1 MSEYIRVTPTSEEL
15 HTAEIPSALESLHKL
30 TTPNVRGLSDRLNPF
45 ADTAPPTFEFL
56 AVSEGEDEPVEFY
69 YGVDHPAQLE
79 TLEKRLKTIYPRTF
93 DIARCELD
101 LERKLIQP
109 VEYTSE
115 EYHKRLAD
123 GQLLESPVVDEQADQ
138 ERETVERIDGGRSTI
153 DDGPEFADLETE
165 PVGVECAD
173 ESVLEYTSDE
183 STEDR
188 GSALDGG
195 TPPTPESETIFAR
208 PSLEEVEPIGV
219 QWYGRAER
227 KRDWMTTIKSFAN
240 WDPDPTE
247 YDTEQPPLATLIDHL
262 TELEYP
268 IAFQVV
274 WRRRAEW
281 AADAELRI
289 EDLRDGR
296 DTFGQRYIGPLFE
309 IGDVDPEDGQRNI
322 GTKARNRI
330 ERIEAKHPKRTFTVN
345 ARAVALPIPDN
356 GETAERVETQLDQL
370 AQSLN
375 ALDGP
380 FYELEGHRLRSKG
393 VLNRTKRKHARA
405 VLECVL
411 DGELVTGRGKCRP
424 DLVLNADEL
433 ANLTVV
439 PSSQDLTVE
448 GSRGARSE
456 QRSRNPLPRPHPDLM
471 DGFREGMAIGYAIDE
486 NGVPEDQPVCI
497 PPSLLPTHY
506 VRAATTGGG
515 KSKSLTNDK
524 LSLYEQTDGPVILI
538 DAKGDGLCEDYMR
551 AHARRFGVDD
561 LEENV
566 LHFPIPDVL
575 PGFAFFNIE
584 RQFENGVRRIDAI
597 QNKADH
603 YEEVLK
609 MVMGEE
615 RYERAVV
622 APTLIKYLIKT
633 LYDDEYG
640 RENGR
645 YRESVDYF
653 AHDQLE
659 YVVDQLWRAGPP
671 EPDEGAAPRS
681 SHPQV
686 QRRIHRQLQ
695 LDPNTFA
702 TVMGGVS
709 NRLDYISQ
717 DEHLRRVFNNT
728 EPQFDF
734 RDVLDNRTVILF
746 DLSGLR
752 DESAKAMTG
761 VILTELYN
769 ALRERGDDLQE
780 KPDDYVVNLIID
792 EASSLAVSD
801 VMNTLLE
808 KGRSFRLSVGLSL
821 QFPEQLDVKGGR
833 EVYLNVLNDVGSPI
847 IGKIAVDNEIA
858 KVMAHEDMDPV
869 EFANRIRSLP
879 RGEWIVRLPSPTF
892 GETGP
897 EPFSLAPLP
906 IPPGHPESDDP
917 LTTHEEQA
925 FQNALEQIHERADTE
940 YGAVTESPPTSRTPD
955 AVRETFELVSEDI
968 DIALANAVRTIQLRQ
983 DVREENGW
991 VPVQP
996 VDQALRTQFEAA
1008 DASPPSIEELGE
1020 IRDRSRLLEVTL
1032 NQEHGEIVVRLT
1044 DEGEAVT
1051 EPDTG
1056 DVRSSGS
1063 NLHDTLLFAAER
1075 ELSRQGFD
1083 VTVFT
1088 QDGSEKPDGRAVHP
1102 DCEHIFDIEVEST
1115 TVDKPVKIL
1124 RNFHRARDADHVP
1137 LFVVASS
1144 EDSDDELQ
1152 AAARLENILSSPVN
1166 ELESGDVRLYT
1177 MDSHLT
1183 FDGGANARDGVTAV
1197 RPATG
1202 DSRRSVWT
1210 RQGGAYLLQDGKGT
1224 EFMTVSSFDSLSRS
1238 DVPAVYSYDRT
1249 ADEYVVYEP
1258 TKRHIYESRSAFEQ
1272 EWVPIREPFVP
1283 NTVTAQSDE
1292 PLELSVVAVL
1302 EKDSGAMR
1310 IYRDGQLRSLK
1321 VLVEGKESL
1330 ATEHCLSSAEQE
1342 QSNRSISP
1350 PHPGPEREPTT
1361 TDPSED
1367 QFESRPADRSQ
1378 DVDFGTFVEDCLIE
1392 QEHAEIE
1399 KDELYKVYEA
1409 WADTHDQEVYAKSW
1423 FGRKLSEYVSYDE
1436 YRPTCDGKRVRHY
1449 TGITLSSYGRTFLE

>member
-1 MSEYIRVTPTSEEL
+1 MSEYIRVTPTSEKL
-15 HTAEIPSALESLHKL
+15 RTAEVPAALESLHKL
-30 TTPNVRGLSDRLNPF
+30 TNPAARNVSDRLNPF

-56 AVSEGEDEPVEFY
+56 AISEGEDDPVEFY
-69 YGVDHPAQLE
+69 YGIDHSAHLE
-79 TLEKRLKTIYPRTF
+79 TLEKQLRTIYPQTF
-93 DIARCELD
+93 DITRSELD
-101 LERKLIQP
+101 LEQKLVQP
-109 VEYTSE
+109 VDYTRDEYRE
-115 EYHKRLAD
+115 RLEDGRLLDPPLAD
-123 GQLLESPVVDEQADQ
+123 ERDEFREDEQ
-138 ERETVERIDGGRSTI
+138 TDGGRSILEDEVDDTAATI
-153 DDGPEFADLETE
+153 GSSLE
-165 PVGVECAD
+165 VEAA
-173 ESVLEYTSDE
+173 SSD
-183 STEDR
+183 
-188 GSALDGG
+188 SA
-195 TPPTPESETIFAR
+195 TVSAR
-208 PSLEEVEPIGV
+208 PPLEDVDPIGV
-219 QWYGRAER
+219 QWYGRAQR
-227 KRDWMTTIKSFAN
+227 KRDWMTTIKSFAGR
-240 WDPDPTE
+240 DPDPTE
-247 YDTEQPPLATLIDHL
+247 YNTDQPPLATLIDHL

-274 WRRRAEW
+274 WQRKDEW
-281 AADAELRI
+281 TADAELRV

-309 IGDVDPEDGQRNI
+309 TSDLDADEREPTLGNEAQ
-322 GTKARNRI
+322 NRI
-330 ERIEAKHPKRTFTVN
+330 DRIQAKHPKRTFSVN
-345 ARAVALPIPDN
+345 ARAVAIPP
-356 GETAERVETQLDQL
+356 TADGDLDEKVETQFDQL

-380 FYELEGHRLRSKG
+380 FYELEGQRLRSKG
-393 VLNRTKRKHARA
+393 VLTRTKRKRARA
-405 VLECVL
+405 VLNNIL
-411 DGELVTGRGKCRP
+411 HSDLTTGRGKRRP

-448 GSRGARSE
+448 GSRGTRSE

-471 DGFREGMAIGYAIDE
+471 DEFREGMAIGYAIDE
-486 NGVPEDQPVCI
+486 NGETEQQPVRI

-524 LSLYEQTDGPVILI
+524 LSLYDQTDGPIILI

-551 AHARRFGVDD
+551 AHAHRFGVDD

-566 LHFPIPDVL
+566 LHFPIPEVL

-584 RQFENGVRRIDAI
+584 RQLENGVRRVDAV

-603 YEEVLK
+603 YEEILK
-609 MVMGEE
+609 MVMGED

-622 APTLIKYLIKT
+622 APTLIKYLIKA
-633 LYDDEYG
+633 LYDEEHG

-659 YVVDQLWRAGPP
+659 YVVDQLWQAGPP
-671 EPDEGAAPRS
+671 NPVEDAAPRS
-681 SHPQV
+681 SNAQV
-686 QRRIHRQLQ
+686 QRRLDRQLQ

-728 EPQFDF
+728 ESQFDF
-734 RDVLDNRTVILF
+734 RDVLDDRNVILF
-746 DLSGLR
+746 DLGGLR

-769 ALRERGDDLQE
+769 ALRERGDDIQQ

-906 IPPGHPESDDP
+906 IPSGHPESATP
-917 LTTHEEQA
+917 LTASEEQA
-925 FQNALEQIHERADTE
+925 FQSALERIHERADSE
-940 YGAVTESPPTSRTPD
+940 YGVVTDSPPTGQTPST
-955 AVRETFELVSEDI
+955 VRETFELGSDDLDV
-968 DIALANAVRTIQLRQ
+968 ALANAVRTVQHQ
-983 DVREENGW
+983 QGVREANGW
-991 VPVQP
+991 VPVQL
-996 VDQALRTQFEAA
+996 VDQTLRTRYEAA

-1032 NQEHGEIVVRLT
+1032 DQDTGEIVVRLT
-1044 DEGEAVT
+1044 DDGEAVT

-1063 NLHDTLLFAAER
+1063 ELHDELLIATKR
-1075 ELSRQGFD
+1075 ELSQEGFD
-1083 VTVFT
+1083 VTIFT

-1102 DCEHIFDIEVEST
+1102 DCEAIFDIEVEST
-1115 TVDKPVKIL
+1115 TVDKPVKVL
-1124 RNFHRARDADHVP
+1124 RNFQRAREAEHVP
-1137 LFVVASS
+1137 LFVVTTT
-1144 EDSDDELQ
+1144 EDGDNELQ
-1152 AAARLENILSSPVN
+1152 TAARLEDILASPVN
-1166 ELESGDVRLYT
+1166 ELESGEVRLYT
-1177 MDSHLT
+1177 TDSHIT
-1183 FDGGANARDGVTAV
+1183 FDGGANVRDGVTAV

-1210 RQGGAYLLQDGKGT
+1210 QDKSEYRLSDGLGT
-1224 EFMTVSSFDSLSRS
+1224 EFVTVSSLDSLSRS
-1238 DVPAVYSYDRT
+1238 DVPAVYSYDRAT
-1249 ADEYVVYEP
+1249 DEYVVYEP
-1258 TKRHIYESRSAFEQ
+1258 TKRHRYDSKSAFEQ

-1283 NTVTAQSDE
+1283 ETVTSTPDD
-1292 PLELSVVAVL
+1292 PLESSVIAVL
-1302 EKDSGAMR
+1302 EKDSNSMQ
-1310 IYRDGQLRSLK
+1310 IYRDGQRRPLDSLVDVMNSQPAESCPGPAEGNK
-1321 VLVEGKESL
+1321 SEASVLPVLSESDREQST
-1330 ATEHCLSSAEQE
+1330 ASSPTEHPEQN
-1342 QSNRSISP
+1342 QSN
-1350 PHPGPEREPTT
+1350 
-1361 TDPSED
+1361 D
-1367 QFESRPADRSQ
+1367 SQ
-1378 DVDFGTFVEDCLIE
+1378 DVDFGTFVEDCLLQ
-1392 QEHAEIE
+1392 QEGAEIA
-1399 KDELYKVYEA
+1399 KADLYTVYEA
-1409 WADTHDQEVYAKSW
+1409 WTDTHDHEAYARSW
-1423 FGRKLSEYVSYDE
+1423 FGRKLSEHVSYDE
-1436 YRPTCDGKRVRHY
+1436 YRPTRDGERVRHY
-1449 TGITLSSYGRTFLE
+1449 TGITLSSYGRNFFD

>member
-15 HTAEIPSALESLHKL
+15 HTAEIPAALESLHKL
-30 TTPNVRGLSDRLNPF
+30 TNPNVRGLSDRLNPF
-45 ADTAPPTFEFL
+45 ADTTPPTFEFL

-69 YGVDHPAQLE
+69 YGVDQPAHLE
-79 TLEKRLKTIYPRTF
+79 TLGKQLKTIYPQTF
-93 DIARCELD
+93 DVARCEME
-101 LERKLIQP
+101 LERKLVQP
-109 VEYTSE
+109 VEYTQDEYDEQSE
-115 EYHKRLAD
+115 DRR
-123 GQLLESPVVDEQADQ
+123 LLESPDTDEQVDHEQDA
-138 ERETVERIDGGRSTI
+138 VERTDGGRSTG
-153 DDGPEFADLETE
+153 DGSEFTDPETDAVDAEFD
-165 PVGVECAD
+165 D

-183 STEDR
+183 STKDAD
-188 GSALDGG
+188 SALNEGAS
-195 TPPTPESETIFAR
+195 PTSESATTFTR
-208 PSLEEVEPIGV
+208 PSLEEIEPIGV
-219 QWYGRAER
+219 QWHGRAER
-227 KRDWMTTIKSFAN
+227 KRDWMTTIKPFAN
-240 WDPDPTE
+240 RDPDPTE

-274 WRRRAEW
+274 WQRKPEW
-281 AADAELRI
+281 DADAKLRI

-309 IGDVDPEDGQRNI
+309 IGEIDPEDQQRNI
-322 GTKARNRI
+322 GTEAQNRI
-330 ERIEAKHPKRTFTVN
+330 DRIEAKHSKRTFTVN
-345 ARAVALPIPDN
+345 ARAVALPPT
-356 GETAERVETQLDQL
+356 ETGKANNDLETQLDQL

-393 VLNRTKRKHARA
+393 VLNRTKRKRARA
-405 VLECVL
+405 VLENML
-411 DGELVTGRGKCRP
+411 DGELATGRGKCRP

-448 GSRGARSE
+448 GSRGTRSE

-471 DGFREGMAIGYAIDE
+471 DEFREGMTIGYAIDE
-486 NGVPEDQPVCI
+486 NGEPEEEPVRI

-524 LSLYEQTDGPVILI
+524 LSLYEQTDGPIILI

-566 LHFPIPDVL
+566 VHFPIPEVL

-584 RQFENGVRRIDAI
+584 RQLENGVRRVDAV

-603 YEEVLK
+603 YEEILK
-609 MVMGEE
+609 MVMGVE

-633 LYDDEYG
+633 LYDDEHG

-659 YVVDQLWRAGPP
+659 YIVDQLWRAGPP
-671 EPDEGAAPRS
+671 EPEEGAAPHS

-686 QRRIHRQLQ
+686 QRRIDRQLQ

-734 RDVLDNRTVILF
+734 RDVLDDRTVILF

-752 DESAKAMTG
+752 DDSAKAMTG

-769 ALRERGDDLQE
+769 ALRERGDDIQQ
-780 KPDDYVVNLIID
+780 KPDDYVINLLID

-879 RGEWIVRLPSPTF
+879 RGEWIVRLSSPTF

-906 IPPGHPESDDP
+906 IPPGHPESDEP
-917 LTTHEEQA
+917 LTDCEEQA
-925 FQNALEQIHERADTE
+925 FQNALERIHERAETE
-940 YGAVTESPPTSRTPD
+940 YGTVSESPPTSRTPD
-955 AVRETFELVSEDI
+955 TVRETFELASMDI

-983 DVREENGW
+983 DTREENGW

-996 VDQALRTQFEAA
+996 VDQVLQTQFEAA

-1020 IRDRSRLLEVTL
+1020 IRGRSRLLEVTL
-1032 NQEHGEIVVRLT
+1032 DQEHGEIVVRLT
-1044 DEGEAVT
+1044 GEGQAVT
-1051 EPDTG
+1051 KPDTG

-1063 NLHDTLLFAAER
+1063 DLHDELLFVVER

-1124 RNFHRARDADHVP
+1124 RNFQRARDAGHVP
-1137 LFVVASS
+1137 LFVVATS

-1152 AAARLENILSSPVN
+1152 AAARLEDILSSPVN

-1177 MDSHLT
+1177 SDSHVT
-1183 FDGGANARDGVTAV
+1183 FNGGANARDGVTAV

-1210 RQGGAYLLQDGKGT
+1210 RQEGEYRLSDGTGT
-1224 EFMTVSSFDSLSRS
+1224 EFATVSSLDSLSRS

-1258 TKRHIYESRSAFEQ
+1258 IKRHRYESRSAFEQ
-1272 EWVPIREPFVP
+1272 EWVAIREPFVP
-1283 NTVTAQSDE
+1283 DAVTSKSDE
-1292 PLELSVVAVL
+1292 PLAPYVIAVL
-1302 EKDSGAMR
+1302 DRDTDALR
-1310 IYRDGQLRSLK
+1310 VYRDGQLHSLDG
-1321 VLVEGKESL
+1321 LVEELDSL
-1330 ATEHCLSSAEQE
+1330 ATDPFLSFAEQE
-1342 QSNRSISP
+1342 QSNESVSTFHSESECGP
-1350 PHPGPEREPTT
+1350 PTP
-1361 TDPSED
+1361 DPSENLS
-1367 QFESRPADRSQ
+1367 ESKPSDRPQ
-1378 DVDFGTFVEDCLIE
+1378 DVDFGTFVEDCLVE
-1392 QEHAEIE
+1392 QEHAEIA
-1399 KDELYKVYEA
+1399 KDELYNAYEA
-1409 WADTHDQEVYAKSW
+1409 WADTHGQEAYAKSW
-1423 FGRKLSEYVSYDE
+1423 FGRKLNEYVSYDE
-1436 YRPTCDGKRVRHY
+1436 YRPTRDGKRVRHY
-1449 TGITLSSYGRTFLE
+1449 TGITLSAYGRTFLE

>member
-1 MSEYIRVTPTSEEL
+1 MSEYIRVTPTSEGL
-15 HTAEIPSALESLHKL
+15 HTAEIPAALESVHKL
-30 TTPNVRGLSDRLNPF
+30 TNPDARGLSNQLNPF
-45 ADTAPPTFEFL
+45 ANTAPPTFEFL
-56 AVSEGEDEPVEFY
+56 AISEGEDEPVEFY
-69 YGVDHPAQLE
+69 YGVDHTAHLE
-79 TLEKRLKTIYPRTF
+79 TLEKRLKTIYPQTF
-93 DIARCELD
+93 DIARCELN
-101 LERKLIQP
+101 LEQKLIHP
-109 VEYTSE
+109 VEYTQD
-115 EYHKRLAD
+115 EYHERLED
-123 GQLLESPVVDEQADQ
+123 GRLVASRVVDERADHEQ
-138 ERETVERIDGGRSTI
+138 DGGERTDGGRST
-153 DDGPEFADLETE
+153 DEELEFANLESETDD
-165 PVGVECAD
+165 ADRD
-173 ESVLEYTSDE
+173 ESILEYTSDE
-183 STEDR
+183 STED
-188 GSALDGG
+188 GDSAFDERTLS
-195 TPPTPESETIFAR
+195 TPESETIFAR
-208 PSLEEVEPIGV
+208 PPLQEVEPIGV

-240 WDPDPTE
+240 QDPDPTE

-262 TELEYP
+262 TEFEYP

-274 WRRRAEW
+274 WQRKAGW
-281 AADAELRI
+281 VADAELRI
-289 EDLRDGR
+289 EDVRDGR
-296 DTFGQRYIGPLFE
+296 DTFSQRSIGLLFE
-309 IGDVDPEDGQRNI
+309 PSDVGSEEHQRPI
-322 GTKARNRI
+322 GTEARNRI
-330 ERIEAKHPKRTFTVN
+330 DRIEAKHPKRTFTVN
-345 ARAVALPIPDN
+345 ARAVALPTCDGTEAN
-356 GETAERVETQLDQL
+356 NRVETQLDQL

-380 FYELEGHRLRSKG
+380 FYELEGRRLRSKG
-393 VLNRTKRKHARA
+393 ILNRTKRKRART
-405 VLECVL
+405 VLKNVF
-411 DGELVTGRGKCRP
+411 DSELTTGRGKCRP

-448 GSRGARSE
+448 GTRGTRSE

-471 DGFREGMAIGYAIDE
+471 DEFREGMAIGYAIDE
-486 NGVPEDQPVCI
+486 NGSPENQPVCI

-524 LSLYEQTDGPVILI
+524 LSLYDQTDGPIILI

-566 LHFPIPDVL
+566 LHFPIPEVL

-584 RQFENGVRRIDAI
+584 RQLENGVRRVDAV

-603 YEEVLK
+603 YEEILK
-609 MVMGEE
+609 MVMGED

-645 YRESVDYF
+645 YRESEEYF

-671 EPDEGAAPRS
+671 EPEEGAAPRS

-686 QRRIHRQLQ
+686 QRRIDRQLQ

-734 RDVLDNRTVILF
+734 RDVLDDRTVILF

-752 DESAKAMTG
+752 DDSAKAMTG

-769 ALRERGDDLQE
+769 TLKERGDDLQR
-780 KPDDYVVNLIID
+780 KPDDYVVNLLID
-792 EASSLAVSD
+792 EASSLAVSGI
-801 VMNTLLE
+801 MNTLLE

-858 KVMAHEDMDPV
+858 KVMAHEEMDPV

-917 LTTHEEQA
+917 LTANEEQA
-925 FQNALEQIHERADTE
+925 FQNALELIHERAETE
-940 YGAVTESPPTSRTPD
+940 YGTVSESPPTSRTPD
-955 AVRETFELVSEDI
+955 TVRETFELASEDL
-968 DIALANAVRTIQLRQ
+968 DIALANAVRTIQLRR
-983 DVREENGW
+983 DAREENGW

-996 VDQALRTQFEAA
+996 VDQVLRTQFEAA
-1008 DASPPSIEELGE
+1008 EASPPSIEELGE

-1032 NQEHGEIVVRLT
+1032 DQEHGEIVVRLT

-1063 NLHDTLLFAAER
+1063 DLHDELLFAVER

-1124 RNFHRARDADHVP
+1124 RNFQRAQDAGHVP

-1144 EDSDDELQ
+1144 EDGDDELQ
-1152 AAARLENILSSPVN
+1152 AAARLEDILSSPVN

-1177 MDSHLT
+1177 SDSHIT
-1183 FDGGANARDGVTAV
+1183 FDGGANTRDGVTAV

-1210 RQGGAYLLQDGKGT
+1210 RDGGEYMLSDGT
-1224 EFMTVSSFDSLSRS
+1224 ETECMTVSSFDSLSRS
-1238 DVPAVYSYDRT
+1238 DVPAVYSYDRA

-1258 TKRHIYESRSAFEQ
+1258 TERHIYETKSAFKQ
-1272 EWVPIREPFVP
+1272 EWVPIRKPFVP
-1283 NTVTAQSDE
+1283 DTVTSQLNDALE
-1292 PLELSVVAVL
+1292 PHVIAVI
-1302 EKDSGAMR
+1302 ESDSGTIQ
-1310 IYRDGQLRSLK
+1310 IYRDGQLRSLD
-1321 VLVEGKESL
+1321 VLVEAADSL
-1330 ATEHCLSSAEQE
+1330 TAERSFSSIEDD
-1342 QSNRSISP
+1342 SVSTSHLNSGCGSP
-1350 PHPGPEREPTT
+1350 TP
-1361 TDPSED
+1361 DPSETLS
-1367 QFESRPADRSQ
+1367 ESHSSNSSQ
-1378 DVDFGTFVEDCLIE
+1378 SVDFGTFVEECLSE
-1392 QEHAEIE
+1392 QEDAEIA
-1399 KDELYKVYEA
+1399 KDELYNAYEA
-1409 WADTHDQEVYAKSW
+1409 WADTHGHEAYAKSW
-1423 FGRKLSEYVSYDE
+1423 FGRKLSEHVSYDE
-1436 YRPTCDGKRVRHY
+1436 YRPTRDGERVRHY
-1449 TGITLSSYGRTFLE
+1449 TGITLSSSGRTFLE